1 MSKILF
7 TFAADSEF
15 TSDLERCSSGLR
27 GTPGKRVNGE
37 TVSGVRIHLS
47 PQYRLIISDLQ
58 DLHPILH
65 PKKCKVGCFHFYIFN
80 AKVD

>member
-27 GTPGKRVNGE
+27 GTPGKRVNGK
-37 TVSGVRIHLS
+37 TVSGVRIPLS
-47 PQYRLIISDLQ
+47 PQKSNRNRLLSL
-58 DLHPILH
+58 L
-65 PKKCKVGCFHFYIFN
+65 
-80 AKVD
+80 